1 MAVIS
6 KLHNLVDLAK
16 EKSSDRRRD
25 LLREVTDLFFEST
38 PDRDTSEHAEF
49 DSVLSRLAAQTAQE
63 AREELSRRFADA
75 PLAPKGLVMQLA
87 RDAIEVAAPIL
98 RKSTTLS
105 EADLS
110 ILAEEM
116 GQSHLRE
123 ISVRE
128 SVPESISAAI
138 VRRGDDTTVAKLIS
152 NEGARLSRQ
161 TYEEVTERAEKSAEL
176 AAPLIRRSETPVDLL
191 QDLVAVVENHLR
203 DEIQKRFEAV
213 DPAVLEEAMQASHE
227 RLSARMAAD
236 ADIDAAQRYIA
247 SMKVRRQF
255 DGALLARLMR
265 EKEFT
270 KLAVGLADMAA
281 VDYRSARQA
290 IDHDSIDPLCLICKA
305 GDLDR
310 SLFVTLAVLRNA
322 GRSSSHDA
330 LRDAKEFGRIYDS
343 ITDRDAQRALRFMM
357 LRRNAA

>member
-1 MAVIS
+1 MAVAS

-16 EKSSDRRRD
+16 EKSSERRRD
-25 LLREVTDLFFEST
+25 LMREVTDLFFESVPET
-38 PDRDTSEHAEF
+38 GTREHAEF
-49 DSVLSRLAAQTAQE
+49 DTVLSRLAAQTAQE

-98 RKSTTLS
+98 RQSHALS
-105 EADLS
+105 EGDLTR
-110 ILAEEM
+110 LAEEL
-116 GQSHLRE
+116 GQTHLQA
-123 ISVRE
+123 ISTRE
-128 SVPESISAAI
+128 SVPESVSAAI
-138 VRRGDDTTVAKLIS
+138 VRRGDDDTVAQLIS
-152 NEGARLSRQ
+152 NDGARLSRQ
-161 TYEEVTERAEKSAEL
+161 TYEEVTERAENSAVL
-176 AAPLIRRSETPVDLL
+176 AAPLIQREETPVDLL
-191 QDLVAVVENHLR
+191 QDLVAVVESHLR
-203 DEIQKRFEAV
+203 EEIQKRFEAV
-213 DPAVLEEAMQASHE
+213 DPALLEEAMQASHE
-227 RLSARMAAD
+227 RLAARMAAD
-236 ADIDAAQRYIA
+236 ADIEAAQRYIA

-255 DGALLARLMR
+255 DGALLAKLMR

-270 KLAVGLADMAA
+270 KLAAGLAEMSE

-290 IDHDSIDPLCLICKA
+290 IDHDSVDPLCLICKA
-305 GDLDR
+305 GGLDR

-330 LRDAKEFGRIYDS
+330 LRDAKEYGRIYDS